1 MNPVNGIEIP
11 ELLPLRAF
19 LLQAL
24 CLLVAIAAESYF
36 FHSAL
41 KLTRRTSIAAAATT
55 NLLAAVI
62 GWLIFFYIAYFLFD
76 LIPALTP
83 LKHDLVAYIFLNQYG
98 SVLASALIL
107 CATTIFLILLFL
119 KIQTIK
125 FMSKLQ
131 LLGKEAVVLAA
142 KKRQKRYPLASV
154 VLSAHSCSNTLI
166 LTILFVVNWL
176 EN

>member
-11 ELLPLRAF
+11 YILPLRAF

-41 KLTRRTSIAAAATT
+41 KLTRRNSIAAAATT
-55 NLLAAVI
+55 NLFAAVT

-83 LKHDLVAYIFLNQYG
+83 LKHDLVAYIFLNQY
-98 SVLASALIL
+98 SPVLASAVIFS
-107 CATTIFLILLFL
+107 ATTVFLILLFL
-119 KIQTIK
+119 KIYLIK
-125 FMSKLQ
+125 FMSKMQ
-131 LLGKEAVVLAA
+131 LLGKEAVVLAS
-142 KKRQKRYPLASV
+142 KKRSKRYPLASV
-154 VLSAHSCSNTLI
+154 VLWAHSCSNTLI
-166 LTILFVVNWL
+166 LTILFLVNWL
-176 EN
+176 GN

>member
-36 FHSAL
+36 FHANL
-41 KLTRRTSIAAAATT
+41 KLTRKNSIAAAATT
-55 NLLAAVI
+55 NLFAAVI

-76 LIPALTP
+76 LIPALSP
-83 LKHDLVAYIFLNQYG
+83 LQHDLVAYIFLNQY
-98 SVLASALIL
+98 SPVLASAIIL
-107 CATTIFLILLFL
+107 VATTIFIILLLF
-119 KIQTIK
+119 KIYTIK
-125 FMSKLQ
+125 FMSQLQ
-131 LLGKEAVVLAA
+131 LLGKKAVVLAA

-154 VLSAHSCSNTLI
+154 VLWAHSCSNTLI
-166 LTILFVVNWL
+166 LTILFLVNWL
-176 EN
+176 GS